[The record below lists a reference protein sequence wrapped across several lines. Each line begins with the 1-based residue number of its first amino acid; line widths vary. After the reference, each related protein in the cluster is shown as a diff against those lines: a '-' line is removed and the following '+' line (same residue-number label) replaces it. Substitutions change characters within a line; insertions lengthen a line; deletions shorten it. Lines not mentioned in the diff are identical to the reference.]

1 MKVINVKNETCQA
14 KDPIK
19 RWKKHNNT
27 HLKKL
32 HPLKLITCKNTKIQG
47 IKTVRNSEQITKNLL
62 YVMLMN
68 LEFFSAIFLLIVLE
82 KKVISKYQKTF
93 LQLFL

>member
-1 MKVINVKNETCQA
+1 M
-14 KDPIK
+14 
-19 RWKKHNNT
+19 
-27 HLKKL
+27 KKL

-47 IKTVRNSEQITKNLL
+47 IKTIRNSEQITKNLL